1 MFEFEKLEL
10 RFYPREELAKIA
22 GLDAKGH
29 NFSAQMKRSLDLW
42 GYEYEFKPRHGFTIT
57 RVPTTPEEQLIEI
70 LRRELHIDTQVN
82 PLHFASFMS
91 AFILIPTF
99 FSTPWPEREKLLREY
114 YDVTVTDRTM
124 MNWRNKLG
132 QSDYLHDSQ
141 ATRNLWHTF
150 LQDGRK
156 VRKIVDPESPEYK
169 QYCALRSGILAE
181 YAKMGISARSIWGDM
196 VHQLYHEHGVYYYCK
211 SIEFNGFKWKELD
224 YIHDLT
230 LEILRTKTD

>member
-1 MFEFEKLEL
+1 MFEFGRLEL
-10 RFYPREELAKIA
+10 RFYPREELATIA

-57 RVPTTPEEQLIEI
+57 RVPTTPEERLIEI
-70 LRRELHIDTQVN
+70 LRRDVHIDTQVD
-82 PLHFASFMS
+82 PLQFSCFMS
-91 AFILIPTF
+91 AFILIPDF
-99 FSTPWPEREKLLREY
+99 FSMPWSERETMLREY
-114 YDVTVTDRTM
+114 FDVTITDRTM

-132 QSDYLHDSQ
+132 QSEYLYGGQ
-141 ATRNLWHTF
+141 AERNLWHTF
-150 LQDGRK
+150 VQDGKKMREK
-156 VRKIVDPESPEYK
+156 ADPESPEYK

-211 SIEFNGFKWKELD
+211 SIEFNGIKWKELD

>member
-1 MFEFEKLEL
+1 MFEFERLEL
-10 RFYPREELAKIA
+10 RFYPREELAAIA
-22 GLDAKGH
+22 GLDVKGH

-91 AFILIPTF
+91 AFVLIPTF
-99 FSTPWPEREKLLREY
+99 FSMPWPNREKLMKEY

-124 MNWRNKLG
+124 MNWRDKLG
-132 QSDYLHDSQ
+132 QCGYLYYSREN
-141 ATRNLWHTF
+141 RNLWHTF
-150 LQDGRK
+150 VQDGRK
-156 VRKIVDPESPEYK
+156 VREPADPESEEYK
-169 QYCALRSGILAE
+169 TYCKLRSGILNGYEA
-181 YAKMGISARSIWGDM
+181 MGIPARSVWGDM
-196 VHQLYHEHGVYYYCK
+196 VYQLYKEHGVYYYCK
-211 SIEFNGFKWKELD
+211 SIEFNGIKWKELD

-230 LEILRTKTD
+230 LEIIRGKPD

>member
-1 MFEFEKLEL
+1 MFEFERLEL
-10 RFYPREELAKIA
+10 RFYPREELAAIA
-22 GLDAKGH
+22 GLDVKGH

-57 RVPTTPEEQLIEI
+57 RVPTTPEERLIEI

-91 AFILIPTF
+91 AFVLIDCF
-99 FSTPWPEREKLLREY
+99 FSTPWPEREKFLREY

-124 MNWRNKLG
+124 MNWRDKLIARG
-132 QSDYLHDSQ
+132 YINLVSSN
-141 ATRNLWHTF
+141 RNLWHTF

-211 SIEFNGFKWKELD
+211 SIEFNGFKWEELD

-230 LEILRTKTD
+230 LEILRGKPD